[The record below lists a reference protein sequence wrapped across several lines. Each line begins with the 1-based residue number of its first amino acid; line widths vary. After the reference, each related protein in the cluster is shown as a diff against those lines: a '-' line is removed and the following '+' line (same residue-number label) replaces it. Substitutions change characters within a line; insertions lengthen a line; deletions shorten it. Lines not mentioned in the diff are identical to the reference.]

1 MKIKDFG
8 VEMWMNKYEDDCEW
22 NLAETCVKSFVLEEL
37 IELSGEAKE
46 KVVGDMLKMHLTYG
60 AILGSDRLRNQIAG
74 LYGKAKKDNIVTT
87 HGAIGANSLVLT
99 SIVEPGDK
107 VVSVLPTYQ
116 QMYSIPESIGAEVSI
131 LQLRQENG
139 FLPDLKELEE
149 MTKDGAKL
157 ICINN
162 PNNPTGALMDEDFL
176 KKIVEIAKKAGAYIL
191 ADEVYR
197 GLNHEGDPF
206 TTSVFD
212 LYEKGIS
219 TGSMSKTFSLAGI
232 RTGWICGP
240 EEVME
245 EVAKHRDYNTISCGM
260 IDEYIAAM
268 ALENKDKII
277 ERNISI
283 VRKNKKMLSEWVE
296 KEESFS
302 FVEPAAGTTAF
313 LKFDLDIDSET
324 FCKRLLEE
332 TGVILLPGKVMDME
346 GYLRIGYANDPEI
359 IKEGLKRISK
369 FAKSL

>member
-22 NLAETCVKSFVLEEL
+22 NLAETCVKSFFVEEL
-37 IELSGEAKE
+37 IELSDETKE
-46 KVVGDMLKMHLTYG
+46 KVVGDIMKMHLTYG

-74 LYGKAKKDNIVTT
+74 LYETAKTDNIVTT
-87 HGAIGANSLVLT
+87 HGAIGANNLVLT
-99 SIVEPGDK
+99 AIVEPGDK

-116 QMYSIPESIGAEVSI
+116 QMYSIPESIGADVSI

-139 FLPDLKELEE
+139 FLPDLEELEE
-149 MTKDGAKL
+149 MTKGGAKL

-162 PNNPTGALMDEDFL
+162 PNNPTGALMDENFL
-176 KKIVEIAKKAGAYIL
+176 KKIVAIAEKEGAYIL

-197 GLNHEGDPF
+197 GLNHEGNPF
-206 TTSVFD
+206 MTSIFD

-240 EEVME
+240 KEVMD
-245 EVAKHRDYNTISCGM
+245 EVARHRDYNTISCGM
-260 IDEYIAAM
+260 IDEYIAAL
-268 ALENKDKII
+268 ALENKDKIV
-277 ERNISI
+277 ERNLKI
-283 VRKNKKMLSEWVE
+283 VRDNKKMLSEWVE
-296 KEESFS
+296 KEDRFS
-302 FVEPAAGTTAF
+302 FVEPSAGTTAF
-313 LKFDLDIDSET
+313 LKYDLDIDSET

-332 TGVILLPGKVMDME
+332 TGVIILPGNVMGME

-359 IKEGLKRISK
+359 IKEGLKRISE
-369 FAKSL
+369 FAKTV